1 MIIRIPKY
9 NNNNKV
15 SINMVSPD
23 KICENKNCFYYF
35 YANIFTMLANQP
47 LAERLRPKELGE
59 FCGQEHLVGK
69 NAVLRK
75 VIESGNIPSFILWGP
90 PGVGKTTLAGIIANT
105 LKRPFFHL
113 SAVHSGVKDVRE
125 TIDKAKKQQFFNQ
138 PNPILFIDEIHRFNK
153 SQQDSLL
160 SAVEKGIITLIGA
173 TTENPSFEVISPLLS
188 RCQVY
193 IMNPLTENELVEL
206 MNTAL
211 KKDSYLAAFD
221 IEITEHEA
229 FIRVSGGDARK
240 LYNALE
246 LVVSSEADKA
256 SSKKII
262 INNEKV
268 LKHVQ
273 KNLALYDKN
282 GEQHYDIISAFI
294 KSLRGSDPNAAV
306 YWLARMVEGGED
318 PKFIARRMLILAAE
332 DIGLANP
339 NALLLA
345 QACFEAVN
353 VIGWPESRIILS
365 EAAIYLA
372 TSQKSNSSYMA
383 IEDAIGTVKTEGD
396 LPVPLHIRNAPTSLM
411 KNLGYGKEYKYA
423 HSFSGNFVPDNFLPE
438 ELKGTVF
445 YNPGVNSKEE
455 EIRKKLSVMWKDIY
469 NYDKK

>member
-1 MIIRIPKY
+1 M
-9 NNNNKV
+9 
-15 SINMVSPD
+15 
-23 KICENKNCFYYF
+23 
-35 YANIFTMLANQP
+35 FTNQP
-47 LAERLRPKELGE
+47 LAERLRPKELDD
-59 FCGQEHLVGK
+59 FSGQEHLVGR
-69 NAVLRK
+69 NGVLRK

-90 PGVGKTTLAGIIANT
+90 PGVGKTTLAGIIAHK

-125 TIDKAKKQQFFNQ
+125 TIEKAKKQQFFNQ

-160 SAVEKGIITLIGA
+160 SAVEQGIITLIGA

-193 IMNPLTENELVEL
+193 ILKPLDEVVLIDL
-206 MNTAL
+206 LKKAL
-211 KKDSYLAAFD
+211 QKDSYLAAFS
-221 IEITEHEA
+221 IEITEYEA
-229 FIRVSGGDARK
+229 FLRVSGGDARK

-246 LVVSSEADKA
+246 LVVSSEADEA
-256 SSKKII
+256 DSEKIV

-268 LKHVQ
+268 LEHVQ
-273 KNLALYDKN
+273 KNLAMYDKN

-294 KSLRGSDPNAAV
+294 KSMRGSDPNASV

-332 DIGLANP
+332 DIGIANP

-365 EAAIYLA
+365 EVAVYLA
-372 TSQKSNSSYMA
+372 TSPKSNSSYMA
-383 IEDAIGTVKTEGD
+383 IDGAIETVRNKGD
-396 LPVPLHIRNAPTSLM
+396 LPVPLHIRNAPTKLM
-411 KNLGYGKEYKYA
+411 KNMGYGKDYKYA
-423 HSFSGNFVPDNFLPE
+423 HSFSGNFVEENFLPDDI
-438 ELKGTVF
+438 KGTIF
-445 YNPGVNSKEE
+445 YNPGSNAKEE
-455 EIRKKLSVMWKDIY
+455 EIRKKLTGMWKDIY
-469 NYDKK
+469 KYEK